1 MSDIFDSGIDT
12 VAAALGDDDI
22 ISEARKRFDRVNEYE
37 SIARQRYIADLLF
50 EQGDSENNYQ
60 WPNEIKNARDGQ
72 RRPCLTMNIVQQHNK
87 IISNTMKKNKQSV
100 KFVAL
105 GNGATKESADVY
117 QDIMRHI
124 EHQSQAQIAY
134 DIARGFM
141 VGPGKG
147 WWRLATDYVGPDS
160 WDQEIFIHPVNDP
173 LSVFMDPNIQQRN
186 GSDSKW
192 AFVFDD
198 VPEDDLYEA
207 YPEYRDQMV
216 GMPLGLGTV
225 NSDWV
230 SKGLVRVCEYFRK
243 IKKPDKAISFTRM
256 GERYNLRR
264 SQFHKLVLDKD
275 SRKKIVDHPQTRIR
289 DVVDEVVEWRLIV
302 GSQVVDET
310 IWPGKYIPLIRC
322 VGEEM
327 TLDGRYDCKGHTRWM
342 KDAQR
347 MFNFNASGQVEFV
360 ALQTKVPWMAP
371 VKAIEEYIESWKTAN
386 VKNPALLVYNHQDP
400 DNPDVPIPPPQ
411 RIDPPNFSP
420 AYQTGME
427 TAKAQLESVSGQ
439 HENSMGQQG
448 NERTGAAISARQNQG
463 DTATFHFQDHY
474 EEALIFT
481 GMQII
486 DLVPK
491 IYDTKRVM
499 QILAN
504 DGTDYAL
511 EIDPTL
517 KQAYLQEIGH
527 QNEVVKRVFNPLLGQ
542 YDIASTVGPAYG
554 SRRDQARDALTLILT
569 QAPGLTGLIG
579 DLLMKDMDFESASE
593 AALRL
598 RRMVPPQ
605 ALGTGPTQGEQ
616 ALQQQLTA
624 MQSAMVK
631 LLDEKAKDRL
641 KLVGKEQLRDIESY
655 DAVTKRI
662 AAEAKL
668 LPADPEGLRAMI
680 EQLVKETLKSS
691 IDEVAA
697 DQSSS
702 YLAAT
707 GNPPAEPSPVPG
719 AQKAPDDEWYI
730 ADPTRKGKYLHIAP
744 LAQEHQRSSIIGNGL
759 G

>member
-1 MSDIFDSGIDT
+1 MDDNSFDTGIEQ
-12 VAAALGDDDI
+12 VSAALGADNI
-22 ISEARKRFDRVNEYE
+22 VEEARRRFDRVNEYE
-37 SIARQRYIADLLF
+37 SIARERYIADLLF
-50 EQGDSENNYQ
+50 EQGDPENNYQ

-147 WWRLATDYVGPDS
+147 WWRLATDYVSADS
-160 WDQEIFIHPVNDP
+160 NDQEIYIHPVNDP
-173 LSVFMDPNIQQRN
+173 LCVFMDPNAQQRN

-192 AFVFDD
+192 LFAFDD
-198 VPEDDLYEA
+198 VPEDDLWEA
-207 YPEYRDQMV
+207 YPEFKDRMV

-225 NSDWV
+225 SGDWIR
-230 SKGLVRVCEYFRK
+230 KGLVRVCEYFRK
-243 IKKPDKAISFTRM
+243 VKKHDKLISFARL
-256 GERYNLRR
+256 GERHNIRE

-275 SRKKIVDHPQTRIR
+275 SRKRIVDHPQTRIR
-289 DVVDEVVEWRLIV
+289 SVIDEVVEWYLIM
-302 GSQVVDET
+302 GSEVIDQT
-310 IWPGKYIPLIRC
+310 IWPGKYIPFVKC
-322 VGEEM
+322 AGEEM
-327 TLDGRYDCKGHTRWM
+327 VLDGRYDCKGHTRWM

-371 VKAIEEYIESWKTAN
+371 VKAIEEYIEQWKSAN
-386 VKNPALLVYNHQDP
+386 VKNPAVLVYNHQDP
-400 DNPDVPIPPPQ
+400 DNPDTPIPPPQ

-420 AYQTGME
+420 AFQTGME

-439 HENSMGQQG
+439 HENTMGQPG
-448 NERTGAAISARQNQG
+448 NERTGAAINARQNQG

-481 GMQII
+481 GIQII

-491 IYDTKRVM
+491 VYDTKRVM
-499 QILAN
+499 QILAD

-517 KQAYLQEIGH
+517 KQAYLQEMGH
-527 QNEVVKRVFNPLLGQ
+527 QNEIIKRVFNPLLGR

-579 DLLMKDMDFESASE
+579 DLLIKDMDFESASE

-605 ALGTGPTQGEQ
+605 ALGTGPTQSEQ

-655 DAVTKRI
+655 DAITKRI

-680 EQLVKETLKSS
+680 EQLVQETLKTS

-697 DQSSS
+697 DQNDS
-702 YLAAT
+702 YRTAA
-707 GNPPAEPSPVPG
+707 GEPAPEPPPVPG
-719 AQKAPDDEWYI
+719 AIKAPDEEWYI
-730 ADPTRKGKYLHIAP
+730 SDPTRKGKYLHIAP
-744 LAQEHQRSSIIGNGL
+744 LAQERTRASVVSGGV
-759 G
+759 